1 MPDMI
6 IDFHTHIF
14 PERLIRDRNEYCRRD
29 LCFSELYSSKKAKL
43 ATAEELI
50 REMDECGIDK
60 AVVLN
65 IGWENND
72 ICIETNDYILE
83 SQSRYPERI
92 IGFCSVQPNAGDKAV
107 KELERCISGG
117 ARGIG
122 EMRPDKQGFDLSDN
136 PVITDM
142 VDIMSKSNVIFLLH
156 SSEPVGHIY
165 DGKGMVTPDKLY
177 SFIVKYPELK
187 IVCAHWG
194 GGLPFYALMPEVD
207 KSLTNVY
214 FDTAATPFL
223 YKPEIINHVS
233 AITGAGKILFGSD
246 YPLMSPKRVISYI
259 ESAGIKKDDRMKILG
274 GNAGTLLRFGT

>member
-1 MPDMI
+1 MPEMI

-14 PERLIRDRNEYCRRD
+14 PERLIRDRNEYCCRD
-29 LCFSELYSSKKAKL
+29 LCFSELYSNEKAKL
-43 ATAEELI
+43 ATVEDLL
-50 REMDECGIDK
+50 REMDESGIDK
-60 AVVLN
+60 SVVLN
-65 IGWENND
+65 IGWENNE

-83 SQSRYPERI
+83 SQSRYPDRI
-92 IGFCSVQPNAGDKAV
+92 IGFCTIQPNAGDKAI
-107 KELERCISGG
+107 KEMERCIRGG

-122 EMRPDKQGFDLSDN
+122 EMRPDKQDFDLSGN
-136 PVITDM
+136 NVVAELVGIM
-142 VDIMSKSNVIFLLH
+142 VKNNIIFLLH

-165 DGKGMVTPDKLY
+165 DGKGKVTPDKLY
-177 SFIVKYPELK
+177 SFILKYPELK

-207 KSLTNVY
+207 KSLKNVY

-223 YKPEIINHVS
+223 YKPEIISHVS

-259 ESAGIKKDDRMKILG
+259 DSTGVEGDDRMKILG
-274 GNAGTLLRFGT
+274 GNAGILLKFRV